1 MERIEKRDL
10 CPTAPPQMH
19 LHEANKVKDILSHPV
34 CRIYGFLLPLVFGCG
49 LKPTRNTARNGSFL
63 LDSLAV
69 TIQASVQRSHSLD
82 HIII

>member
-10 CPTAPPQMH
+10 CPTAPSQMH

-49 LKPTRNTARNGSFL
+49 LKRTRNMAQNGSFL
-63 LDSLAV
+63 LDRNAAL
-69 TIQASVQRSHSLD
+69 LL
-82 HIII
+82 